1 MKKKDKTGNKSA
13 KDKIEINPKTT
24 ELNGT
29 QSGEVV
35 KTSPE
40 SQTEAV
46 LTAQQRMKRGAIMR
60 RIAPK
65 LKMLRRASR
74 NRMASPEK
82 LQIRSENLARR
93 LLKKRLA
100 GQRGYDYANLGV
112 GEKMSIDKQMI
123 GKHPIVVAIAKRILP
138 KVRQAE
144 MIRLTA
150 AHSGKTINVNPL
162 QIAKALIRP
171 TKDLALGKG
180 RNVSEN
186 FTIHHTKSKF
196 GYTKVDHYAKK
207 KDHDR
212 YVDLVK
218 SLNPSAKIKTKIDK
232 DHHTTIIKESLE
244 RKAQASGISVVIL
257 EEVYNRGYA
266 AHSNTKT
273 SLTVEQYAF
282 NRVNSFL
289 SQGAAFHM
297 DSDLAELVVMRK
309 VKLPNGKIIMK
320 KIETKDDKLV
330 DESAKRAV
338 KFRLAATYSDPKHPV
353 ENQRTEQVFRRF
365 KVNTTHPDIAK
376 KIMEKHLK
384 DKGYKVH
391 GIDVVEDVQLDE
403 KNKGTAIA
411 SILAR
416 RHNALADKH
425 ANATDSVGTRK
436 FYSHARAAKRYGN
449 IAMGKKA
456 FEENMMES
464 VPPKSAMDRAIEKI
478 QNLNASAANK
488 PPSSWEEKHNANKA
502 VGDELM
508 AQIRAKTAATEREKL
523 KKHMN
528 ADRLKRGLKPII
540 DESSGD

>member
-171 TKDLALGKG
+171 TKDLALGSG
-180 RNVSEN
+180 RNVSE
-186 FTIHHTKSKF
+186 
-196 GYTKVDHYAKK
+196 A
-207 KDHDR
+207 
-212 YVDLVK
+212 
-218 SLNPSAKIKTKIDK
+218 
-232 DHHTTIIKESLE
+232 LE